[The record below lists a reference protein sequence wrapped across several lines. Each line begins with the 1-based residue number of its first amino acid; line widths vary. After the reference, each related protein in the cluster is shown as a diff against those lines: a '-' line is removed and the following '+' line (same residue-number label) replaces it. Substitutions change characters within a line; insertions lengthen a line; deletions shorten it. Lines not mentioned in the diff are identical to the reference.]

1 MPSIRMP
8 FNLAVPP
15 RTIVTAR
22 FGMPS
27 DSASNS
33 MTAALAALS
42 TGGAV
47 TLK

>member
-1 MPSIRMP
+1 MCFSR
-8 FNLAVPP
+8 AVSP

-22 FGMPS
+22 LGTPS

-47 TLK
+47 TFK